1 MAKVRIEV
9 DEDGAE
15 AKLKA
20 VKRSLAETSEEFD
33 GAQRA
38 ASRKAPRRANRQA
51 AKGPSGLAKAAVAIA
66 AVAIAAKVVESV
78 TQILSQELERRGF
91 DFFAEQLDEISK
103 GITQA
108 TSLADKIRSALG
120 TVDNVARP
128 FAEAGAPLGS
138 ESLLGA
144 AKIGWARAQREAEA
158 ERRRTGRNDRLYA
171 DTAAKIAQQLF

>member
-9 DEDGAE
+9 DDDGAE

-20 VKRSLAETSEEFD
+20 VQRSLEETSKEFD
-33 GAQRA
+33 DAQRS
-38 ASRKAPRRANRQA
+38 ASRAPRRAQRQQSQGVSPA
-51 AKGPSGLAKAAVAIA
+51 AKAAMALA

-128 FAEAGAPLGS
+128 FAEAGSPLGA
-138 ESLLGA
+138 EALLGSA
-144 AKIGWARAQREAEA
+144 RIGWARAQREAEA
-158 ERRRTGRNDRLYA
+158 ERRRTGRNARFYA